1 MKKITILIAL
11 ATTAFAAGKPNVL
24 FIAIDDLRPELGCY
38 GSPSAKTPH
47 IDRLAAQ
54 GMRFDRAYCQVPVC
68 GASRASLM
76 TGILPTPKRFI
87 NAATRTDKDAPG
99 AATLPQVFKAAGYTT
114 VSNGKIFH
122 HPDDTGERSLS
133 QPAWQPE
140 GGIRS
145 FDPETTR
152 RLSKSKQRGRIYES
166 PDVAD
171 NAYPD
176 GKIAERTIADL
187 QRLKQEGKPF
197 FLACGFVRPHMLC
210 R

>member
-1 MKKITILIAL
+1 MGSSLHSKSPTPGATPSSSSRSINRKRRKDKAIYHVRFSTNFDYHEKITLLIAL

-47 IDRLAAQ
+47 IDRFAAQ
-54 GMRFDRAYCQVPVC
+54 GMRFDLAYCQVPVC

-99 AATLPQVFKAAGYTT
+99 AATLPQVFKAAGYTA
-114 VSNGKIFH
+114 VSNGKIFN

-133 QPAWQPE
+133 QAAWQP
-140 GGIRS
+140 
-145 FDPETTR
+145 
-152 RLSKSKQRGRIYES
+152 
-166 PDVAD
+166 
-171 NAYPD
+171 
-176 GKIAERTIADL
+176 
-187 QRLKQEGKPF
+187 
-197 FLACGFVRPHMLC
+197 
-210 R
+210 